1 VRRTAGLKSYPDTC
15 RVARRS
21 GDSMSN
27 PTLSPK
33 LKTNGQLLRKNGAP
47 GRSIEYQMD
56 RFFAAVLEK
65 NGKWKPICLQHGDE
79 QVKGVCR
86 DYTL

>member
-1 VRRTAGLKSYPDTC
+1 MGAY
-15 RVARRS
+15 
-21 GDSMSN
+21 SN
-27 PTLSPK
+27 PTLYSEAQETRARFSVK
-33 LKTNGQLLRKNGAP
+33 DGAP

-79 QVKGVCR
+79 QIKGVCR